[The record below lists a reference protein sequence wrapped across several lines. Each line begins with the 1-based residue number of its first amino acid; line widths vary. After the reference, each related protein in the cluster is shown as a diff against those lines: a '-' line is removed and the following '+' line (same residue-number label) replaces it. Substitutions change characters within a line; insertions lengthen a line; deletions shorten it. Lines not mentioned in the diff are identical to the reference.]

1 MHRKIKLI
9 QLTDNFLPFS
19 WQCLF
24 STKDMVRQSVQY
36 ANLLEFSFLKICL
49 HQLNESGSTRL
60 YEKDRQSTE
69 ICKQRRK
76 YLKRRK

>member
-1 MHRKIKLI
+1 
-9 QLTDNFLPFS
+9 
-19 WQCLF
+19 
-24 STKDMVRQSVQY
+24 MVRQSVQY

-49 HQLNESGSTRL
+49 DQLKESGSTRL

-76 YLKRRK
+76 YLKRRKWNQIAPSLMLIKAHPINPENSM